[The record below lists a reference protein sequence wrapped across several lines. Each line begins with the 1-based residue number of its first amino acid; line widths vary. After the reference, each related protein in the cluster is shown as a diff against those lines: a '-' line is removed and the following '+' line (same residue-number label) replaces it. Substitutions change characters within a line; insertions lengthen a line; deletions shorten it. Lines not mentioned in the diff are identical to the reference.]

1 VARGPPLRCERFL
14 IIARP
19 VQPTVA
25 QFPTPLDFPSVY
37 SIVALEIAVPVSL
50 VQLTCTAY
58 HPLLPSLRP
67 GDSIYL
73 NGLQIVCHL
82 SPLMASNIMRALHDG
97 AFTAAATAAPEEVSR
112 QLEACAALLRS
123 QQPPEARRAG

>member
-1 VARGPPLRCERFL
+1 LRHWVATHIC
-14 IIARP
+14 
-19 VQPTVA
+19 QPTVA
-25 QFPTPLDFPSVY
+25 QFPSPLDFPPVY
-37 SIVALEIAVPVSL
+37 SATPETADLVSL
-50 VQLTCTAY
+50 VQLICTAY

-82 SPLMASNIMRALHDG
+82 SPLMAANIMCALHDE
-97 AFTAAATAAPEEVSR
+97 ALTAAETAAPEEVSR